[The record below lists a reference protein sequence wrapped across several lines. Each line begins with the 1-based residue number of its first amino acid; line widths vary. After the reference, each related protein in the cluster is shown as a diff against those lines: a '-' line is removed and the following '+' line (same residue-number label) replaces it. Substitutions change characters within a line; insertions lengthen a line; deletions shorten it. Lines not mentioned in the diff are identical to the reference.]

1 MPCIASHFFA
11 VSKEGRAFAGGKND
25 SGQLFL
31 VRNVAEA
38 SSFTEIQ
45 SLRKCKI
52 KAAHAGVEYLHREYK

>member
-1 MPCIASHFFA
+1 MICMPCIASHFFA

-38 SSFTEIQ
+38 SSF
-45 SLRKCKI
+45 
-52 KAAHAGVEYLHREYK
+52 H